1 MPSQGQLL
9 QLRPDHHDFA
19 AGAKQILSGLSDL
32 IEERLATRDSLLQL
46 QGRLDLLFA
55 QIAGRQA
62 TGTAGLPQP
71 LVSAPQAF
79 TAASTLH
86 TCCSTPLLPRAA
98 LLPSLL
104 GMIWACSKS
113 LRQPTAAL
121 YVASC
126 SASAA
131 LGLTCGEAG
140 LLRTCCARCE
150 PAGGHFQPSPLAAC
164 LGAAFRLQLPYVR
177 VQHPLHLQQE
187 HIFRH
192 VSMQQ
197 SVCCLQSL
205 ILCPQLSWLQLKY
218 DERDEQLEVQ
228 DVLKAGDADNSDLS
242 EEDMEE
248 VDSGRSSEEDSEDD
262 SEADGED

>member
-1 MPSQGQLL
+1 MEAIATAQAVPQVSEKLSNTDSLAVVLSQALQAGDKALL
-9 QLRPDHHDFA
+9 DRCLGVSNERVIRNTVSKLQSSQAVVLLEAATQRLQSSPQRGKEVSAWLRAVLLAHTA
-19 AGAKQILSGLSDL
+19 SIMASSGAKQILSGLSDL

-71 LVSAPQAF
+71 L
-79 TAASTLH
+79 
-86 TCCSTPLLPRAA
+86 
-98 LLPSLL
+98 
-104 GMIWACSKS
+104 
-113 LRQPTAAL
+113 
-121 YVASC
+121 
-126 SASAA
+126 
-131 LGLTCGEAG
+131 
-140 LLRTCCARCE
+140 
-150 PAGGHFQPSPLAAC
+150 
-164 LGAAFRLQLPYVR
+164 
-177 VQHPLHLQQE
+177 
-187 HIFRH
+187 
-192 VSMQQ
+192 
-197 SVCCLQSL
+197 
-205 ILCPQLSWLQLKY
+205 LKY